1 MGRCSSGSTSHLRG
15 HPGARSIRI
24 IIKRWAANAGV
35 EAQRP
40 LNRKPLEGSEGRV
53 RLPWRPNRDNPIIGS
68 QIEFNGDRPPATVA
82 PWPGTG
88 CQDREDPQEV
98 APLH

>member
-1 MGRCSSGSTSHLRG
+1 MGRCSKGSTSHLRG

-35 EAQRP
+35 ESQRP
-40 LNRKPLEGSEGRV
+40 LDRKPLEGSEGRV
-53 RLPWRPNRDNPIIGS
+53 RLPWRPNRDNRLSGHRLSSTGIS
-68 QIEFNGDRPPATVA
+68 RPP
-82 PWPGTG
+82 PLPPGRERDARTG
-88 CQDREDPQEV
+88 EDSRA